1 MDFLVCRIRWREGRM
16 TRGRFFLP
24 PGKLAPCDSEED
36 TRAHHP
42 GLDTASATRA
52 ATDGSFDSHALVQ

>member
-1 MDFLVCRIRWREGRM
+1 MAYDKGKVNLQPGQLV
-16 TRGRFFLP
+16 
-24 PGKLAPCDSEED
+24 PCDSEED

-52 ATDGSFDSHALVQ
+52 ATDGSFLSHALVQ